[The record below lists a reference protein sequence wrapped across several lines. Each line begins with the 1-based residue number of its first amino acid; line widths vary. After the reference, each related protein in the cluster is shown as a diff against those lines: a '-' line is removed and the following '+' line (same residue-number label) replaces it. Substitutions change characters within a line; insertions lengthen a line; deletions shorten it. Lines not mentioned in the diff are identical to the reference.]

1 MSKREVKKKKEKF
14 QTTATIDKRL
24 ARALSLTKSLQDT
37 KSYVMS
43 KVYYD
48 KEKRELVSTDGRII
62 LIVKLKESGSLFSLK
77 INTGLY
83 RVAGDLLIRAEEEE
97 QRQEKCFPR
106 YENVTIKSN
115 PVCHGDLL
123 YSLLDCIIKR
133 QVKVDIWKYE
143 NVLKVLDKMSSYWS
157 FTNESPSSV
166 VMMETSTNKFDIV
179 FMIMPI
185 AI

>member
-1 MSKREVKKKKEKF
+1 MSKKKDKF
-14 QTTATIDKRL
+14 QTTAMIDKHL

-48 KEKRELVSTDGRII
+48 REKRELVATDGRII

-77 INTGLY
+77 IDTGLY
-83 RVAGDLLIRAEEEE
+83 RVVGDLLVRAEEEE
-97 QRQEKCFPR
+97 QKQKLRFPK
-106 YENVTIKSN
+106 YESVMIKSN

-123 YSLLDCIIKR
+123 YSLLGCIIKR
-133 QVKVDIWKYE
+133 QVKVDIWRYE
-143 NVLKVLDKMSSYWS
+143 NILKVLDKMSSYWS

-166 VMMETSTNKFDIV
+166 VMMEANTTKFDITFIV
-179 FMIMPI
+179 MPI
-185 AI
+185 A